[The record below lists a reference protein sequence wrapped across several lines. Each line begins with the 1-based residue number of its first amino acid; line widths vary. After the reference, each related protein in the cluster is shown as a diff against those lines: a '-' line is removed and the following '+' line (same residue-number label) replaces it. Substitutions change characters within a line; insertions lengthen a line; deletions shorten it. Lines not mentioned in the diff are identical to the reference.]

1 MKSLRAA
8 LSILASKFTRFETV
22 SGYVTF
28 ITVYNSSCTLLNIYV
43 PSRCRRLNTL
53 DHRAGWS
60 PEVARWLNGQRLG
73 LGLGNAIVLFF
84 SSDLTKYDEH
94 LCFGSLLWIFN
105 KMT

>member
-84 SSDLTKYDEH
+84 PLI
-94 LCFGSLLWIFN
+94 LQNMMNIFASVASYGYLIR
-105 KMT
+105 